1 MKHLAKILNLEKYEI
16 LVGEN
21 SVVRGSPLSL
31 LGENGLSFGC
41 NVIPWTEH
49 RIGKGAVVDSSH
61 SARY

>member
-41 NVIPWTEH
+41 NVIP
-49 RIGKGAVVDSSH
+49 
-61 SARY
+61 